1 MIASLAHMATIK
13 SVDSWEVVRKSIFRA
28 KTRQLP
34 WHFSP
39 FAGSV
44 SGQGRY
50 ITSLIA
56 GTEKYRTWYRYKGYM
71 IY

>member
-1 MIASLAHMATIK
+1 MIVSLAHMAAIK
-13 SVDSWEVVRKSIFRA
+13 SVDSCEVIRKSTFRA
-28 KTRQLP
+28 KTRKLP

-50 ITSLIA
+50 ITSFIS
-56 GTEKYRTWYRYKGYM
+56 GTDKYRTWFRYKGYM